1 MILQSCE
8 NCWFNGLQYGAIGL
22 PVGYC
27 AIHKVILN
35 FSAHTTC
42 KNHMRKDLALQRA
55 VEVSVH
61 HSNYY
66 PSGEIVTIYDEHI
79 DRHDISKASVDL
91 SRLRE
96 DSVGELVVDYGYL
109 GTKIESLSQL
119 RCIKGAR
126 AEVAMLS
133 LSRAYVNNCYKN
145 NNNKWTSGIHL
156 YWWTKSRLSN
166 IPYIRV
172 DDIRSTGGLQLSR
185 QTELIAWSIV
195 MLRLTF
201 IEDIAAYAN
210 NFQNDLGKAVGLL
223 DEAARINQSFNVHKL
238 SRWMKKEA
246 VPLLDSYL
254 NAEQYFEIC
263 NSVHV
268 DESSH

>member
-22 PVGYC
+22 SVGYC
-27 AIHKVILN
+27 TIHKVILN

-55 VEVSVH
+55 LEVSEH

-66 PSGEIVTIYDEHI
+66 PSDGIVTIFDEHI
-79 DRHDISKASVDL
+79 DRHDISKASADL

-96 DSVGELVVDYGYL
+96 DSIGELVVDYGYF
-109 GTKIESLSQL
+109 GSKIESLSQL
-119 RCIKGAR
+119 RRVKGAR

-133 LSRAYVNNCYKN
+133 LSRAYVNNCYKKN
-145 NNNKWTSGIHL
+145 KNKWTSGIHL
-156 YWWTKSRLSN
+156 YWWTKSRLSD
-166 IPYIRV
+166 IPSIRV
-172 DDIRSTGGLQLSR
+172 EDIRSTEGLQLSR
-185 QTELIAWSIV
+185 QVELITWSIV
-195 MLRLTF
+195 MMRLTF
-201 IEDIAAYAN
+201 IEDIAVYAN
-210 NFQNDLGKAVGLL
+210 YFNNDLGKAVGIL
-223 DEAARINQSFNVHKL
+223 DEAASINQSFNVHKL

-254 NAEQYFEIC
+254 SADQYFEIS

-268 DESSH
+268 D